1 MNHIIQKPIY
11 LDYNSTTPCDPEVV
25 EAMLPFFNDQFG
37 NASSKTHAFGWEA
50 EEAVEY
56 ARQQISVLIGAH
68 SQEIIFTSGATEST
82 NLAIRGL
89 LEGIDSAKHIITVA
103 TEHKAVLDLCYFL
116 ESKGVSLTILPVD
129 KHGQLDLEALE
140 NAINPS
146 TKLIAVMYANN
157 ETGVIMPVE
166 QIAAIANRH
175 GVPFFCDATQAV
187 GKIKVDMNTLA
198 IDMMAISAHKFYGP
212 KGVGALYIRK
222 STTKLKLTP
231 LQFGGGHERKLR
243 SGTLNV
249 PGIVGMGKAAE
260 ICNKQIDQDAL
271 MLRSLQQYFID
282 SIRQIN
288 GLRLNV
294 SHKNT
299 MPNVVNVSA
308 EIIGGDRL
316 LNMISKYV
324 AASSGSACSS
334 ALVEPSHVLKA
345 MDISDEDAL
354 ASIRFSFGRNTTLEE
369 LDIVL
374 DAIKKAVLSIQSND
388 SL

>member
-1 MNHIIQKPIY
+1 
-11 LDYNSTTPCDPEVV
+11 
-25 EAMLPFFNDQFG
+25 
-37 NASSKTHAFGWEA
+37 
-50 EEAVEY
+50 
-56 ARQQISVLIGAH
+56 
-68 SQEIIFTSGATEST
+68 
-82 NLAIRGL
+82 L
-89 LEGIDSAKHIITVA
+89 LEVIDSAKHIITVA

-187 GKIKVDMNTLA
+187 GKIKVDMNTVA
-198 IDMMAISAHKFYGP
+198 IDMMAFSAHKFYGP

-345 MDISDEDAL
+345 MGISDEDAL
-354 ASIRFSFGRNTTLEE
+354 ASIRFSFGRYTTLEE
-369 LDIVL
+369 LQIAL
-374 DAIKKAVLSIQSND
+374 DAIKKAVLSIQSNNFYE
-388 SL
+388 